1 MAIINPGLP
10 LGGGLAMVS
19 RSTCSTDAD
28 DRFPISPNERHVS
41 SRACGDRSRVSVMAL
56 MILGPRDG

>member
-1 MAIINPGLP
+1 
-10 LGGGLAMVS
+10 MVS